1 MIEKL
6 QLVHQY
12 QEKQKLI
19 VAQKEEIAR
28 LQQRKSEI
36 EIRIEKYNKDNQTI
50 ITKTIPDT
58 LEVVQIQASASEHLD
73 TLNKED
79 VLKHLQG
86 QFHIIEEA
94 VTKYQ
99 EIAHPDKTQKLL
111 NFLQAVQNH
120 LNLGFNAY
128 DSSELAR
135 LANGSGL
142 PSRKNP
148 ANTGFNLML
157 EILGED
163 PSHYFLTW
171 KSTDYKKLSTIVPQK
186 IEAQE
191 FAHNEDN
198 RYLES
203 LSNTS
208 KTLEQLK
215 SKLTSNFEERDKLAA
230 EVSELSLQITK
241 IDTVT
246 IRELE
251 EQATVLDQ
259 KIKEIEQNEEQ
270 DRQRAREQQQELERQ
285 QRLQQEELV
294 RQEELKQPRV
304 ILATEFKRMLENY
317 KQERNQNKYYRAKDY
332 FDATDKEFR
341 EQFIDELVNE
351 NTGLFKTYVDT
362 GNSDAL
368 LKKIMTQIDEFP
380 GVKLQATLSRIAV
393 KLMDADAKPEA
404 VDNRSTQVRQAL
416 SALKR
421 KKGKEEQYA
430 LKMLDLYG
438 KITDIERYARTLPEP
453 QNGIIARLAA
463 DLTQDVDQFVY
474 QNKAGLP
481 NKVAYQQFEMKVKAR
496 LHSQDDVMSGHRPW
510 YFIAGNLLFSLATLA
525 KLVCS
530 KVLTG
535 RATLFFDKTAAQK
548 EIEAPV
554 DEALE
559 DIRTLFEI

>member
-1 MIEKL
+1 MIEKHE
-6 QLVHQY
+6 LVGQY
-12 QEKQKLI
+12 EEKQKQI
-19 VAQKEEIAR
+19 VAQREEIAR
-28 LQQRKSEI
+28 LQKRKLEI
-36 EIRIEKYNKDNQTI
+36 ELRIEKYNTDNKTI
-50 ITKTIPDT
+50 ITKTVPET
-58 LEVVQIQASASEHLD
+58 LELIQLQASASEHLD
-73 TLNKED
+73 TLNNED

-86 QFHIIEEA
+86 QFDIIEKA
-94 VTKYQ
+94 KTNYQ
-99 EIAHPDKTQKLL
+99 ELAHPDKTQKLL

-120 LNLGFNAY
+120 LDLGDNAY
-128 DSSELAR
+128 DPNELAR
-135 LANGSGL
+135 LANESGL

-148 ANTGFNLML
+148 ANTGFKLML

-171 KSTDYKKLSTIVPQK
+171 KSTDYKKLSTIVPKK
-186 IEAQE
+186 IAAQE
-191 FAHNEDN
+191 FARNEDEH
-198 RYLES
+198 YLGL

-230 EVSELSLQITK
+230 EVNGLSLQITK

-251 EQATVLDQ
+251 EQATALDQ
-259 KIKEIEQNEEQ
+259 KIKEIEQKEEQ
-270 DRQRAREQQQELERQ
+270 DRQRARDQQQELERQ

-304 ILATEFKRMLENY
+304 ILANEFKKMLENY

-351 NTGLFKTYVDT
+351 NTGLFKTYVDS

-393 KLMDADAKPEA
+393 KLMDADARPEA
-404 VDNRSTQVRQAL
+404 VENLSTQVRQAL
-416 SALKR
+416 SALKK

-430 LKMLDLYG
+430 LKMQDLYG

-453 QNGIIARLAA
+453 QNGIITKLAA
-463 DLTQDVDQFVY
+463 DLTKDVDQFVY

-481 NKVAYQQFEMKVKAR
+481 SKVAYQQFEMKVKAR
-496 LHSQDDVMSGHRPW
+496 LHSQDDVMSGHTPW
-510 YFIAGNLLFSLATLA
+510 YVILGNFLLSVATLG

-530 KVLTG
+530 KALTG
-535 RATLFFDKTAAQK
+535 RATPFFDKTAAQK